1 MVSYAIQKVTKEHLH
16 RKAYL
21 YVRQSTLRQIRVH
34 QESTKRQYALQQQA
48 MDLGWHKE
56 RIVVIDDDQ
65 GHSGVSTATRKGF
78 QRLVAEV
85 SLGKAGIVLG
95 LEVSRLARN
104 NSDWHKLLEICGLAQ
119 TLILDEDG
127 LYDPCDFNDRLL
139 LGLKGTFSEAELH
152 VLKSRMRGGLLN
164 KAQRGELCLPL
175 PVGFVYDSEN
185 KVVFDPDKQVQ
196 QSVRL
201 LFETYRRIGTI
212 RGTVCYFNNKGLLFP
227 RHSDNHFKEKL
238 EWKKI
243 NFSLARCIFR
253 NPVYAGAYVFGRTRM
268 TKRADGSISYGRLP
282 REQWKVL
289 IKNAHEGY
297 ISWDEYEKNQ
307 RQILSC
313 TQSRNGLNGQGPPRE
328 GSALLQGLVICGI
341 CGKRM
346 KTHYYSYSD
355 RSISRYSCIAEQHE
369 RGGSICQSASGKE
382 VDRAVG
388 KLLMESV
395 TPLTLEVALSVQK
408 ELKQRL
414 EEVDKIRRQQLERA
428 QYEANLAER
437 QYMLVDPENRLVV
450 GSLESRWNKKLHALE
465 QAKEEYERICKE
477 DNVVM
482 NEKKQK
488 DILALATDFPR
499 LWQNPNVS
507 NMERKR
513 MIRLLIEDV
522 TLLVGKDITV
532 HVRFKGGA
540 TKTLSV
546 PKPMSYAERRKTNP
560 EIIKEIDRLLDH
572 HIVDEVAKLLNEQG
586 FRSGGDGL
594 LFTGRMVAT
603 LQRYYGLKSRYER
616 LREKGM
622 LEAKEVAEKLNVNLS
637 TLRGWLKKDLLKKHA
652 YAKRSYLFELPA
664 NKDYGEYKNSKTKR
678 SWAKHSTLKQRGAV

>member
-21 YVRQSTLRQIRVH
+21 YVRQSTLRQVRVH
-34 QESTKRQYALQQQA
+34 QESGKRQYALQQRA
-48 MDLGWHKE
+48 MDLGWHRE

-65 GHSGVSTATRKGF
+65 GQSGTSTAGRKGF
-78 QRLVAEV
+78 QQLAAEV
-85 SLGKAGIVLG
+85 SMGKAGIILG
-95 LEVSRLARN
+95 LEMSRLARN
-104 NSDWHKLLEICGLAQ
+104 NADWHRLLEICGLAR

-127 LYDPCDFNDRLL
+127 LYDPCDFNDRLI
-139 LGLKGTFSEAELH
+139 LGIKGTFSEVELH
-152 VLKSRMRGGLLN
+152 VLKSRMRGGLIN

-201 LFETYRRIGTI
+201 LFQTYRRIGTI
-212 RGTVCYFNNKGLLFP
+212 RGTMCSFNDKELLFP

-243 NFSLARCIFR
+243 NFSLTRCILR
-253 NPVYAGAYVFGRTRM
+253 NPVYAGAYVFGRTR
-268 TKRADGSISYGRLP
+268 TTRRADGSISYGRLP

-307 RQILSC
+307 RQMLSC

-328 GSALLQGLVICGI
+328 GNALLQGLVICGI

-346 KTHYYSYSD
+346 KTHYHNYSD

-369 RGGSICQSASGKE
+369 RGGPICQSASGKD

-408 ELKQRL
+408 ELKQRF
-414 EEVDKIRRQQLERA
+414 EEVDKIRRQQMERA

-437 QYMLVDPENRLVV
+437 QYMLVDPENRLVT
-450 GSLESRWNKKLHALE
+450 GSLESRWNKKLCALE
-465 QAKEEYERICKE
+465 KAKEEYERLCKE

-482 NEKKQK
+482 SEKKQK
-488 DILALATDFPR
+488 DLLALATDFPR

-507 NMERKR
+507 NRERKR

-546 PKPMSYAERRKTNP
+546 PKPKSYAEKRKTNP
-560 EIIKEIDRLLDH
+560 EIVKEIDRLLNH
-572 HIVDEVAKLLNEQG
+572 HIVDEVAEILNEQG

-594 LFTGRMVAT
+594 LFTGQMVAT
-603 LQRYYGLKSRYER
+603 IQRYYGLKNRYER

-622 LEAKEVAEKLNVNLS
+622 LDAKEIAEKLNMNPSAV
-637 TLRGWLKKDLLKKHA
+637 RKWLKKGLLKMYA
-652 YAKRSYLFELPA
+652 YSKRNYLYEQPV
-664 NKDYGEYKNSKTKR
+664 NQDYGKYKEKQNVF
-678 SWAKHSTLKQRGAV
+678 WAKHSTL

>member
-21 YVRQSTLRQIRVH
+21 YVRQSTLRQVRVH
-34 QESTKRQYALQQQA
+34 QESGKRQYALQQRA
-48 MDLGWHKE
+48 MDLGWHRE

-65 GHSGVSTATRKGF
+65 GQSGTSTAGRKGF
-78 QRLVAEV
+78 QQLAAEV
-85 SLGKAGIVLG
+85 SMGKAGIILG
-95 LEVSRLARN
+95 LEMSRLARN
-104 NSDWHKLLEICGLAQ
+104 NADWHRLLEICGLAR

-127 LYDPCDFNDRLL
+127 LYDPCDFNDRLI
-139 LGLKGTFSEAELH
+139 LGIKGTFSEVELH
-152 VLKSRMRGGLLN
+152 VLKSRMRGGLIN

-201 LFETYRRIGTI
+201 LFQTYRRIGTI
-212 RGTVCYFNNKGLLFP
+212 RGTMCSFNDKELLFP

-243 NFSLARCIFR
+243 NFSLTRCILR
-253 NPVYAGAYVFGRTRM
+253 NPVYAGAYVFGRTR
-268 TKRADGSISYGRLP
+268 TTRRADGSISYGRLP

-307 RQILSC
+307 RQMLSC

-328 GSALLQGLVICGI
+328 GNALLQGLVICGI

-346 KTHYYSYSD
+346 KTHYHNYSD

-369 RGGSICQSASGKE
+369 RGGPICQSASGKD

-408 ELKQRL
+408 ELKQRF
-414 EEVDKIRRQQLERA
+414 EEVDKIRRQQMERA

-437 QYMLVDPENRLVV
+437 QYMLVDPENRLVT
-450 GSLESRWNKKLHALE
+450 GSLESRWNKKLCALE
-465 QAKEEYERICKE
+465 KAKEEYERLCKE

-482 NEKKQK
+482 SEKKQK
-488 DILALATDFPR
+488 DLLALATDFPR

-507 NMERKR
+507 NRERKR

-546 PKPMSYAERRKTNP
+546 PKPKSYAEKRKTNP
-560 EIIKEIDRLLDH
+560 EIVKEIDRLLNH
-572 HIVDEVAKLLNEQG
+572 HIVDEVAEILNEQG

-594 LFTGRMVAT
+594 LFNNPA
-603 LQRYYGLKSRYER
+603 
-616 LREKGM
+616 
-622 LEAKEVAEKLNVNLS
+622 
-637 TLRGWLKKDLLKKHA
+637 LL
-652 YAKRSYLFELPA
+652 
-664 NKDYGEYKNSKTKR
+664 
-678 SWAKHSTLKQRGAV
+678 WA